1 MALDRVVE
9 QERKYDVDATAEV
22 PALEGVAG
30 IVRVGTPHTISL
42 DAVYFDT
49 SDLRLAASAITLRRR
64 HGGSDAGWH
73 LKLPVAT
80 DRKEEVRLPLGAD
93 RDRVPGPLHELV
105 RSEARDHPLGPV
117 TRIRNERVEHPLL
130 GSDDVVLAVL
140 CDDHVTT
147 EQLGTERIRAQGS
160 AGGGTPEPSQSW
172 REWEVELVSG
182 TPQLLDLLEP
192 RLFRA
197 GAIPARGASKLARA
211 LGSGARRPPLRGAP
225 DRPNRSPAG
234 DLALR
239 YLFEHRSRLH
249 DADRRMRA
257 GDPEGVHDVR
267 VATRRLRSALATYR
281 KLFQPGSVDDLREE
295 LKWVGG
301 QLGQA
306 RDAEVLRERLL
317 TEAAD
322 AAPAHDGAVAI
333 IDDELSATQRA
344 GREAALAAVG
354 TTRYFRLLD
363 ALDDLI
369 VEPPSTPLADG
380 RADKVVPH
388 LLERDRARLARL
400 ARQARTATAAD
411 ERDHALHE
419 ARKAAK
425 RLRYAAES
433 ATPLA
438 PRRGRRL
445 ARASMTLQD
454 LLGEHQDSVVARLF
468 LEQLAAS
475 GISVE
480 AAFTLGQ
487 LHGLE
492 QERAHNTERAFP
504 GAWARVPRV
513 HPKRWR

>member
-1 MALDRVVE
+1 MDRVVE
-9 QERKYDVDATAEV
+9 QERKYDVDAAATV
-22 PALEGVAG
+22 PALDGIAG
-30 IVRVGTPHTISL
+30 IVRVGAPRTASL

-64 HGGSDAGWH
+64 HGGDDAGWH

-117 TRIRNERVEHPLL
+117 TRIRNERVEYPLL
-130 GSDDVVLAVL
+130 GDDDVVLAVL
-140 CDDHVTT
+140 CDDHVVT
-147 EQLGTERIRAQGS
+147 ESLGTERIRAQGS
-160 AGGGTPEPSQSW
+160 DGGSPPSLSW
-172 REWEVELVSG
+172 REWEVELVTGS
-182 TPQLLDLLEP
+182 PKLLDLVEP
-192 RLFRA
+192 RLFRV
-197 GAIPARGASKLARA
+197 GAIPAGGPSKLARA
-211 LGSGARRPPLRGAP
+211 LDTGPRRPPLRGAP
-225 DRPNRSPAG
+225 DRPKRSPAG
-234 DLALR
+234 DLTLR

-249 DADRRMRA
+249 DADRRIRA

-267 VATRRLRSALATYR
+267 VASRRLRSALATYR
-281 KLFQPGSVDDLREE
+281 TLFEPGSVDELRVE
-295 LKWVGG
+295 LKWIGG

-322 AAPAHDGAVAI
+322 AAPARDGAVAI

-354 TTRYFRLLD
+354 STRYFRLLD
-363 ALDDLI
+363 ALDELI
-369 VEPPSTPLADG
+369 AEPPFTPLSDR
-380 RADKVVPH
+380 RADKLVPH
-388 LLERDRARLARL
+388 LLKRDRAKVARLAREAL
-400 ARQARTATAAD
+400 AATSPD

-445 ARASMTLQD
+445 ARASMALQD

-504 GAWARVPRV
+504 DAWRRVPRV
-513 HPKRWR
+513 HPERWR

>member
-9 QERKYDVDATAEV
+9 QERKYDVDAATTV
-22 PALEGVAG
+22 PALDGVAG
-30 IVRVGTPHTISL
+30 IVRVGTPRTTSL

-64 HGGSDAGWH
+64 HGGDDAGWH

-117 TRIRNERVEHPLL
+117 TRIRNERVERPLL

-140 CDDHVTT
+140 CDDHVIT
-147 EQLGTERIRAQGS
+147 ESLGTERIRAQGADAAS
-160 AGGGTPEPSQSW
+160 PPSQSW
-172 REWEVELVSG
+172 REWEVELVTG
-182 TPQLLDLLEP
+182 TPKLLDLVEP

-197 GAIPARGASKLARA
+197 GAAPARGPSKLARA
-211 LGSGARRPPLRGAP
+211 LGTGPRRPPLRGVP
-225 DRPNRSPAG
+225 DHPKRSPAG

-249 DADRRMRA
+249 DADRRMRS

-267 VATRRLRSALATYR
+267 VASRRLRSALATYR
-281 KLFQPGSVDDLREE
+281 TLFEPGSVDGLRGE
-295 LKWVGG
+295 LKWIGG

-322 AAPAHDGAVAI
+322 ASPARDGAAAI
-333 IDDELSATQRA
+333 IDEELSATQRA

-354 TTRYFRLLD
+354 STRYFHLLD
-363 ALDDLI
+363 ALDELI
-369 VEPPSTPLADG
+369 AEPPFTPLSG
-380 RADKVVPH
+380 RRADKVVPH
-388 LLERDRARLARL
+388 LLKRDRAKVARL
-400 ARQARTATAAD
+400 AQEALAATSPD

-445 ARASMTLQD
+445 ARASMALQD

-480 AAFTLGQ
+480 TAFTLGQ

-504 GAWARVPRV
+504 DAWRRVPRV
-513 HPKRWR
+513 RPKRWR

>member
-9 QERKYDVDATAEV
+9 QERKYDVDAATTV
-22 PALEGVAG
+22 PDLDGVAG
-30 IVRVGTPHTISL
+30 IVRVGAPRTTSL

-49 SDLRLAASAITLRRR
+49 SDLRLAARAITLRRR
-64 HGGSDAGWH
+64 HGGDDAGWH

-105 RSEARDHPLGPV
+105 RSEVRDHPLGPV

-147 EQLGTERIRAQGS
+147 ESLGTERIRAQGS
-160 AGGGTPEPSQSW
+160 ADGGLPPSQTW
-172 REWEVELVSG
+172 REWEVELVTG
-182 TPQLLDLLEP
+182 GPKLLDLVER

-197 GAIPARGASKLARA
+197 GAIPAPGASKLARA
-211 LGSGARRPPLRGAP
+211 LGTEPRRPPLRGVP
-225 DRPNRSPAG
+225 ERPNRSPAG

-249 DADRRMRA
+249 DADRRMRT

-281 KLFQPGSVDDLREE
+281 PLFEPGSVDELRGE
-295 LKWVGG
+295 LKWTGG

-322 AAPAHDGAVAI
+322 TAPARDGAVAI

-354 TTRYFRLLD
+354 STRYFRLLD
-363 ALDDLI
+363 ALDELI
-369 VEPPSTPLADG
+369 AEPPFTPMSDR
-380 RADKVVPH
+380 RADEVVPH
-388 LLERDRARLARL
+388 LVKRDRARVARL
-400 ARQARTATAAD
+400 ARAAHAATSPD
-411 ERDHALHE
+411 ERNRALHE

-445 ARASMTLQD
+445 ARTSTALQD

-504 GAWARVPRV
+504 DAWRRVPRV
-513 HPKRWR
+513 DPRRWR